1 MYDNWLEYSNVLMQV
16 CSEMDFGGSSG
27 ESSDDGQD
35 DNETRKTAA
44 FRKLSARQPTGAR
57 ILGR

>member
-1 MYDNWLEYSNVLMQV
+1 MQV